1 MSLLKPYAY
10 STDMENGWNIIESG
24 IQHEPL
30 EPTWLH
36 QWCGKWLN
44 IESGITHE
52 PPESPDYNTGVLKDW
67 NIIESGNKHVSA
79 EPSPCR

>member
-1 MSLLKPYAY
+1 
-10 STDMENGWNIIESG
+10 MENGWNIIESG

-79 EPSPCR
+79 EPSPCL

>member
-1 MSLLKPYAY
+1 MNLLNSLAY
-10 STDMENGWNIIESG
+10 STDMENEWNIMESAIEL
-24 IQHEPL
+24 EPL

-44 IESGITHE
+44 IECGIKHE

-79 EPSPCR
+79 EPSPCL